1 MTNERDFFLAYGM
14 LKPGRPDRT
23 LKLQKPV
30 SRGSYVLVDL
40 GEGRKEVF
48 FVRDYCFKLP
58 IEIKNLPAVLRKANS
73 KEISSYQKKLELEA
87 KAKELCK
94 KFAEELNLEMKLVDV
109 ECYFDRSKI
118 IFYYT
123 AEGRIDFRELV
134 KQLARAL
141 RMRIEMRQIGVRNET
156 ALLGGVG
163 ICGKEYCC
171 AQYLKTFEALSIK
184 MAKDQG
190 LILDPNKI
198 SGPCGRL
205 LCCLAYEEKN
215 YQEFLEGL
223 PRVGSKIEIEGKSF
237 RVVKYHFFQKAVTL
251 EGAEGEFYTIPV
263 AELKNYIVS
272 ETQEDISTEGEL
284 CKE

>member
-1 MTNERDFFLAYGM
+1 MTGEKETFLAHGV
-14 LKPGRPDRT
+14 LKPERPDRI
-23 LKLQKPV
+23 LKLQRPV

-40 GEGRKEVF
+40 GEGRKEIF
-48 FVRDYCFKLP
+48 LIRDYCFKLP
-58 IEIKNLPAVLRKANS
+58 IDPEDLPKVLRKANS
-73 KEISSYQKKLELEA
+73 KEIQSYEKKLELEA

-109 ECYFDRSKI
+109 ECFFDRSKI

-156 ALLGGVG
+156 ALLGGIG

-215 YQEFLEGL
+215 YEEFLQDL
-223 PRVGSKIEIEGKSF
+223 PKVGSRIEIEGRSF
-237 RVVKYHFFQKAVTL
+237 RVVKYHFFQKTVTL
-251 EGAEGEFYTIPV
+251 EASGGEFYTIPV
-263 AELKNYIVS
+263 SELKNFIVS
-272 ETQEDISTEGEL
+272 EAQDEVEEEEEPCEG
-284 CKE
+284 